1 MTETINNYHI
11 PVMLHECIQGL
22 NINPEGTYV
31 DITFGG
37 GGHSKEILK
46 HLNDKGKLIVFDQD
60 NDAVKNIPDDP
71 RLTFVNHN
79 FKYCYQFLNYLN
91 VIPVDGILGDLG
103 ISSHQ
108 INTAEKGFAH
118 RLEGDIDMRMDQD
131 SNLSAATILNEY
143 NEKQLLYIFNQYGEI
158 KNAFKLV
165 QSIISYRKNESIK
178 TIQDFKKAIKECI
191 PKLEESKYLSQ
202 VFQALRIEVN
212 NEIKALETVLTDCYR
227 ILKKEGR
234 LVIMSYH
241 SLEDRLVKNIIQSG
255 NINGEIEKDFFGNS
269 TNYYKS
275 ITKKPIV
282 PSESEIIN
290 NKRAR
295 SAKLRIAAKI

>member
-1 MTETINNYHI
+1 MTINTYHI
-11 PVMLHECIQGL
+11 PVMLQECIQGL
-22 NINPEGTYV
+22 NIQPEGTYV

-60 NDAVKNIPDDP
+60 KDAINNIPNDH
-71 RLTFVNHN
+71 RVTFVNHN
-79 FKYCYQFLNYLN
+79 FKFCYHFLTYLN
-91 VIPVDGILGDLG
+91 AIPVDGILGDLG

-118 RLEGDIDMRMDQD
+118 RLEGDIDMRMDKQ
-131 SNLSAATILNEY
+131 SKLSAATILNEY

-158 KNAFKLV
+158 KNAYKLV
-165 QSIISYRKNESIK
+165 QSILSYRKNNKINTVQE
-178 TIQDFKKAIKECI
+178 FKQAIKDCI

-212 NEIKALETVLTDCYR
+212 NEIKALETLLSDCYNM
-227 ILKKEGR
+227 LKKDGR

-241 SLEDRLVKNIIQSG
+241 SLEDRLVKNLIQSG
-255 NINGEIEKDFFGNS
+255 NINGEIEKDFFGKI
-269 TNYYKS
+269 TPYYKNL
-275 ITKKPIV
+275 TKKPII
-282 PSESEIIN
+282 PSESEIII

>member
-11 PVMLHECIQGL
+11 PVMLNECIQGL
-22 NINPEGTYV
+22 NINPQGTYV

-46 HLNDKGKLIVFDQD
+46 HLGENGKLIVFDQD
-60 NDAVKNIPDDP
+60 SDAINNIPVDK

-79 FKYCYQFLNYLN
+79 FKYCFQFLNYLKA
-91 VIPVDGILGDLG
+91 IPVDGILGDLG

-118 RLEGDIDMRMDQD
+118 RLDGDIDMRMDQQ
-131 SNLSAATILNEY
+131 SNLSASKILNEY

-158 KNAFKLV
+158 KNAYKLV
-165 QSIISYRKNESIK
+165 QSILNYRKNDNIN
-178 TIQDFKKAIKECI
+178 TIQEFKQAIKDCI

-212 NEIKALETVLTDCYR
+212 NEIKALETLLSDCHR
-227 ILKKEGR
+227 MLKKDGR

-255 NINGEIEKDFFGNS
+255 NII
-269 TNYYKS
+269 
-275 ITKKPIV
+275 
-282 PSESEIIN
+282 
-290 NKRAR
+290 
-295 SAKLRIAAKI
+295 